1 MLNNFKKTKNFASE
15 ISIRIY
21 STNCSHKNIKVVSRV
36 IVPYQKQKF
45 YEISFK
51 NESNKKE
58 NAVVENKCDE
68 VKEETVLPQAN
79 ETAENTDSP
88 ENKKDGEKDEKSEI
102 ETKSR
107 KSMRRLRT

>member
-1 MLNNFKKTKNFASE
+1 M
-15 ISIRIY
+15 
-21 STNCSHKNIKVVSRV
+21 
-36 IVPYQKQKF
+36 
-45 YEISFK
+45 
-51 NESNKKE
+51 
-58 NAVVENKCDE
+58 ENKCDE

-79 ETAENTDSP
+79 ETAENIDSP